1 MTAISLAPGL
11 TEVTVFGGSTSVY
24 DHDTMA
30 LTTIMTFGELNP
42 CLHREGACDLY
53 IIMIILL

>member
-30 LTTIMTFGELNP
+30 LTTVMTFSELNP
-42 CLHREGACDLY
+42 CLHRVYKEGVNCT
-53 IIMIILL
+53 